1 MLTLPFIRSKRHS
14 RASSRAVPAALAG
27 LTGLFVLGAVTI
39 LMLLHGPASV
49 PAPGP
54 VLTATPAQPYQAFAR
69 QGRQVEAVM
78 GAKAGA
84 LEAAPAALPPTAT
97 PAVLPVTPTSAPDPA
112 LDPAPSL
119 TATATTAPEQALL
132 PDGPAQAGAGEGGQQ
147 GQPGQSSMALTPTV
161 VNPAPKQKPGEII
174 LPNGVR
180 YGDPRPNLPHRVVRI
195 AAPAIKLDA
204 SVYEVYVKNGAWEVA
219 EYAAG
224 HHYNSPNPGE
234 GGNIVISGHNN
245 WKGEVFR
252 YLEFLKPGDEIDLW
266 TLEGKQ
272 YKYVV
277 QEIMKLKEAG
287 VSYQQRLRNAQV
299 MNPTPY
305 EQLTLITC
313 WPYTTYTHRLVVI
326 AKPAP

>member
-1 MLTLPFIRSKRHS
+1 MLTPPFMRSNRHS
-14 RASSRAVPAALAG
+14 RASGLAAPVTLTGLAG
-27 LTGLFVLGAVTI
+27 LLVLGAVMI
-39 LMLLHGPASV
+39 SVLLHGVRPAPA

-54 VLTATPAQPYQAFAR
+54 TSSPTPAQSYQAFLR
-69 QGRQVEAVM
+69 EGRQVEEVQ
-78 GAKAGA
+78 AKARA
-84 LEAAPAALPPTAT
+84 EAAETTTSLPPTAT
-97 PAVLPVTPTSAPDPA
+97 PAVVPVTPTAAPP
-112 LDPAPSL
+112 
-119 TATATTAPEQALL
+119 PEQALL
-132 PDGPAQAGAGEGGQQ
+132 PDGPTQAGTGEGGQQ
-147 GQPGQSSMALTPTV
+147 GQSGQPSIALTPTAV
-161 VNPAPKQKPGEII
+161 KPAPASKQKPGELI
-174 LPNGVR
+174 LPNGVK

-195 AAPAIKLDA
+195 AAPAIKLDT

-224 HHYNSPNPGE
+224 HHYNSLNPGE

-277 QEIMKLKEAG
+277 QEIRKLKEAG
-287 VSYQQRLRNAQV
+287 VSYQQRLKNAQV

-305 EQLTLITC
+305 EQITLITC

-326 AKPAP
+326 ARPAP